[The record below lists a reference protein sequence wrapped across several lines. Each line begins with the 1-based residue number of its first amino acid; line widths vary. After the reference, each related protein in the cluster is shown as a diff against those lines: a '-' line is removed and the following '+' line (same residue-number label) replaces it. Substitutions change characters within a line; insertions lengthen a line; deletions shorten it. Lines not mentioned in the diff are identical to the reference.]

1 MEKTTRLYEC
11 HSCLM
16 GSKDPVT
23 CTNCGVLIRKLDLS
37 GAMVIPPVWGAVVI
51 NDINQEEL
59 DAVSRVIDEVT
70 NRFYQNFSTFE
81 VDGALVIEC
90 NEIAAAKLIPRLED
104 ELRGCRPD
112 IVICFE
118 GKPE

>member
-1 MEKTTRLYEC
+1 
-11 HSCLM
+11 M

-37 GAMVIPPVWGAVVI
+37 GAMVIPPVWGVVVI

-59 DAVSRVIDEVT
+59 DAVSRVI
-70 NRFYQNFSTFE
+70 
-81 VDGALVIEC
+81 
-90 NEIAAAKLIPRLED
+90 ED

>member
-1 MEKTTRLYEC
+1 MHELWSFNQEVGSFRGDGGPA
-11 HSCLM
+11 CL
-16 GSKDPVT
+16 G
-23 CTNCGVLIRKLDLS
+23 G
-37 GAMVIPPVWGAVVI
+37 VVI

-59 DAVSRVIDEVT
+59 DVVSRVIDEVT

>member
-1 MEKTTRLYEC
+1 
-11 HSCLM
+11 M
-16 GSKDPVT
+16 GSKDPVI
-23 CTNCGVLIRKLDLS
+23 CTNCDELIRGLDLS
-37 GAMVIPPVWGAVVI
+37 GAMLIPPVWGVVVI
-51 NDINQEEL
+51 NEINQEEL
-59 DAVSRVIDEVT
+59 GAVRRVIDEVT

-104 ELRGCRPD
+104 ELRGRRPD